1 MLLSLALSVAA
12 MTVATSVRGDAVT
25 YYVSPKGND
34 AWTGK
39 LPEPNRDRT
48 DGPFA
53 RLERARDAIRA
64 MRRREGGLKQPVH
77 VQLRAGT
84 YYLTRTFELGPSDS
98 GTAACPIRYEAYPG
112 ERPVLS
118 GGVRLSGMRSA
129 VVNGRPA
136 WTVEVPTEAMQPSPF
151 RQLFVNGERRFR
163 SRLPKEG
170 YYRIVSLPDRTE
182 GQPWNEGQDRFIF
195 AVGDIQPWSH
205 LTDVEVVALHFW
217 IESRMRI
224 ASVDEG
230 QKLVTLDRKSTFRL
244 SDDFAADRGARYYLE
259 NVYEALTEPGTW
271 HLASRDGVLTYL
283 PLPGESPKST
293 SMVAPRL
300 TTLIRLRADTEERRP
315 VEHVSF
321 RGLTFRHT
329 GYAYPDGDA
338 GSVQAAYEVPGA
350 ILFEGARA
358 CAVVHCEMSQL
369 GTYAIEV
376 GPGCEDVRIQG
387 CHMTDMGAGGVKIQH
402 GSTRTT
408 ISDCDIGDG
417 GKLFHSAVGVWIGNS
432 GHNDVVHNHIHDL
445 DYTGLS
451 VGWVWGYGESKAV
464 HNRVEKNHIHHVGRG
479 VLSDL
484 AGVYTLGVSPGT
496 KVVGNLVHDCIS
508 YSYGGWGLYTDE
520 GSSQILL
527 ENNLVYRTKTGG
539 FHQHYGRENLVRNN
553 IFAFSREWQLQRSRM
568 EEHVSF
574 RFLRNI
580 VYYEQGDLL
589 GGNWADD
596 QFEMED
602 NLYYDRSGRE
612 VRFGQVGWNEWQ
624 ARGHDLRSKIA
635 DPLFVDPDRGDFRV
649 QDGSPALTLGFR
661 PLDLADVGPRIT
673 PGPEGVNK

>member
-1 MLLSLALSVAA
+1 MILSLALSVVT
-12 MTVATSVRGDAVT
+12 MTVPTTVSGGAIT

-64 MRRREGGLKQPVH
+64 MRRREGGLMQPVR

-98 GTAACPIRYEAYPG
+98 GTAACPISYEAYPG

-118 GGVRLSGMRSA
+118 GGLRLSGLRETR
-129 VVNGRPA
+129 VNDRLA
-136 WTVEVPTEAMQPSPF
+136 WTVEVPTKAMLPLPF

-163 SRLPKEG
+163 SRLPKDG
-170 YYRIVSLPDRTE
+170 YYRIESLPDLKD
-182 GQPWNEGQDRFIF
+182 GQPWNEGQNRFVF
-195 AVGDIQPWSH
+195 APGDVRAWSH
-205 LTDVEVVALHFW
+205 AADVDVVALHFW

-230 QKLVTLDRKSTFRL
+230 TRIVTLDRKSTFRM

-283 PLPGESPKST
+283 PIPGESPSRT
-293 SMVAPRL
+293 LMVVPRL
-300 TTLIRLRADTEERRP
+300 TTLLRLAGDTGTDQS
-315 VEHVSF
+315 VEHVSL
-321 RGLTFRHT
+321 RGLTFQHT
-329 GYAYPDGDA
+329 EFSYPDGDA
-338 GSVQAAYEVPGA
+338 GSVQAAFEVPGA
-350 ILFEGARA
+350 IVLKGARR
-358 CAVVHCEMSQL
+358 CAMVNCEVSQI

-376 GPGCEDVRIQG
+376 GPGCEDVSVRACRI
-387 CHMTDMGAGGVKIQH
+387 TDMGAGGIKVQP
-402 GSTRTT
+402 GSIRTT
-408 ISDCDIGDG
+408 ICDCDIGDG

-432 GHNDVVHNHIHDL
+432 GHNNVLHNHIHHL
-445 DYTGLS
+445 DYTGVS

-464 HNRVEKNHIHHVGRG
+464 RNIVEKNHIHDVGRG

-496 KVVGNLVHDCIS
+496 RVVGNLIHDCIS

-520 GSSQILL
+520 GSSHILL

-539 FHQHYGRENLVRNN
+539 FHQHYGRENVIRNN
-553 IFAFSREWQLQRSRM
+553 IFAFSQEWQLQRSRV
-568 EEHVSF
+568 EEHISF

-596 QFEMED
+596 RFEMES
-602 NLYYDRSGRE
+602 NLYFDRSGRE
-612 VRFGQVGWNEWQ
+612 VRFGQVGWSEWQ
-624 ARGHDLRSKIA
+624 SRGHDLASKVA
-635 DPLFVDPDRGDFRV
+635 DPLFVDPDRGDFRLK
-649 QDGSPALTLGFR
+649 DGSPALVLGFR
-661 PLDLADVGPRIT
+661 PIDLTDIGPRVAV
-673 PGPEGVNK
+673 GPEGVSK